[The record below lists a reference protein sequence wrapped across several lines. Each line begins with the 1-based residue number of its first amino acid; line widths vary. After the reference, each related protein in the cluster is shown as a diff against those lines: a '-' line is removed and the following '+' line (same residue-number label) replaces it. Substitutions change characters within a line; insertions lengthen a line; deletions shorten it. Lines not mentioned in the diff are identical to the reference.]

1 MSIDIRPIQ
10 PQVSP
15 TFAGE
20 VFDVDLRQPL
30 TPTDIAAI
38 HAGMDKHAVLVF
50 HGQQM
55 TDDEHLA
62 FTKLLGPV
70 QDNAAANVIK
80 AEERR
85 LPLDFSDVSN
95 LDKNEK
101 LLARDDRR
109 RMFSLGNRLWHSD
122 ASFRA
127 IPAKYS
133 LLYGHV
139 VPPAGG
145 DTEFADMRQAYDTL
159 DAATKAEI
167 EDLVCQHSNLY
178 SRALIGFTEFTE
190 EDLRMFKPVLQR
202 LARYHPVM
210 DRKTLYMSA
219 HIGGIVGWP
228 RPEAMAFIRDL
239 MEHATQR
246 PFVYAHKWQQGDL
259 VIWDNRQTMHRVRRF
274 DDQKHVRDMRRTTIM
289 CEGPTVAQQA
299 A

>member
-1 MSIDIRPIQ
+1 MPFQIKTIQ
-10 PQVSP
+10 PK
-15 TFAGE
+15 FAGE
-20 VFDVDLRQPL
+20 VFGVDLRQPL
-30 TPTDIAAI
+30 SDSDIDAI
-38 HAGMDKHAVLVF
+38 HAGMNKHAVLVF

-55 TDDEHLA
+55 NDEEHLA
-62 FTKLLGPV
+62 FTKQLGPV
-70 QDNAAANVIK
+70 QTNAAANVIK

-139 VPPAGG
+139 VPPKGG

-159 DAATKAEI
+159 DAETKAEI
-167 EDLVCQHSNLY
+167 EDLICEHSNLF
-178 SRALIGFTEFTE
+178 SRALIGFTEFTD
-190 EDLRMFKPVLQR
+190 EDMRNFKPVLQR
-202 LARYHPVM
+202 LVRYHPAM
-210 DRKTLYMSA
+210 DRKTLFMSA

-228 RPEAMAFIRDL
+228 KPKAMAFVRDL

-246 PFVYAHKWQQGDL
+246 DFVYAHKWQQGDL

-274 DDQKHVRDMRRTTIM
+274 DDQKYVRDMRRTTIM
-289 CEGPTVAQQA
+289 CEGPTVAGQA